1 MQCMFDEVKIS
12 LFQMNWM
19 KNWAHIDNYL
29 QEDCGKFVD
38 WKDSYTKRIEW
49 SSEAYSQDRYW
60 GWAGE
65 KELKILWHP
74 QSHCKTVPGET
85 LAKEYTIALMLT
97 SVLLTF
103 L

>member
-1 MQCMFDEVKIS
+1 
-12 LFQMNWM
+12 MNWI

-85 LAKEYTIALMLT
+85 SQRLCNSTYAHICTAYFPI
-97 SVLLTF
+97 V
-103 L
+103 